1 MRLCRFNDKHVGVV
15 IDDHVYDIT
24 ELLTDIP
31 RPSWPY
37 PPQDWLIASMLTEHA
52 RLAATLAELH
62 NAPGSR
68 FPRIKLADLTLQAPV
83 ANPGKI
89 IGAPVNYRAHIDEA
103 NADEQISYSRAI
115 GTLEDHGLFLKANTA
130 LIGPDGE
137 IELPFPDRR
146 TDHEVELGVII
157 GQPARRVTRDEA
169 MQHVFG
175 YCVALDITVR
185 GKEFPGFRKSPDTFA
200 VIGPWVT
207 TADEIANPNALDLAL
222 SVNGEMRQ
230 QSNTQ
235 HLILNVERLI
245 EYASAMYTLMPGDVI
260 MTGTPAGVGP
270 IEPGDLLEA
279 TVDGLGQLVVSVAQS
294 RD

>member
-1 MRLCRFNDKHVGVV
+1 MKLCRFNDNHVGVV
-15 IDDHVYDIT
+15 IDDHIYDIT
-24 ELLTDIP
+24 ELLDGIP

-37 PPQDWLIASMLTEHA
+37 PPQDWLIASMLTEQP
-52 RLAATLAELH
+52 RIAALLAEPHKAL
-62 NAPGSR
+62 GSR
-68 FPRIKLADLTLQAPV
+68 FPSMPLADMMLQAPV

-115 GTLEDHGLFLKANTA
+115 GSLEDHGLFLKATTA

-157 GQPARRVTRDEA
+157 GQPARRVSRDEA
-169 MQHVFG
+169 INHVYG

-222 SVNGEMRQ
+222 SVNGQVRQ

-235 HLILNVERLI
+235 NLILNVERLI

-270 IEPGDLLEA
+270 IEPGDRLEA
-279 TVDGLGQLVVSVAQS
+279 TVEGLGQLAVNVARE